1 MSIPVTLESGS
12 FPQMAEEKELLTYS
26 RFPGLRKVAILLRSL
41 VLQDAAVAQAL
52 LDSLNSMEQIM
63 VKEELDSMGVL
74 EPEMVT
80 DVLREFDV
88 LCGIHTAFRER
99 GIDGAISVG
108 EKYLHSTQARRL
120 ALALGGGEDGGG
132 EPVGR
137 AGGESIEESDE
148 ITEDIELET
157 GPAGEEAAE
166 EAAGEP
172 VEFDDSAETLVESQ
186 PRPSV
191 RQEEKDLEDVVS

>member
-1 MSIPVTLESGS
+1 MSIPVALESGN
-12 FPQMAEEKELLTYS
+12 FKQMDEEKEILTFS
-26 RFPGLRKVAILLRSL
+26 RFSGLRKVAILLRSL
-41 VLQDAAVAQAL
+41 VLQDTTAAQAL

-74 EPEMVT
+74 EPGMVT

-88 LCGIHTAFRER
+88 LCGIHTAFQER

-120 ALALGGGEDGGG
+120 ALALGGGEGGAE
-132 EPVGR
+132 EPIL
-137 AGGESIEESDE
+137 AAEEESSE
-148 ITEDIELET
+148 GLEEFTEAVEPET
-157 GPAGEEAAE
+157 APEVTE
-166 EAAGEP
+166 EAAGESL
-172 VEFDDSAETLVESQ
+172 EFNDSAETLVESQ
-186 PRPSV
+186 SLPPA

>member
-1 MSIPVTLESGS
+1 MSIPVTLESGK
-12 FPQMAEEKELLTYS
+12 FTQLAEEKEILTYS

-41 VLQDAAVAQAL
+41 VLKDAAVAQAL

-120 ALALGGGEDGGG
+120 ALALGGGEEGGE
-132 EPVGR
+132 EPVGP
-137 AGGESIEESDE
+137 AGGASIEESDE
-148 ITEDIELET
+148 ISEDIELEPEP
-157 GPAGEEAAE
+157 GAEEATE
-166 EAAGEP
+166 EAAGES

-186 PRPSV
+186 PLPPV